1 MKKYNIPFSGRAH
14 SFIDSEIKTVLDVMQ
29 SADPL
34 TQGKHRN
41 QFETSF
47 IDFQGGTGQAYA
59 MGCATDAL
67 EIVAQLCQF
76 SPGDEFI
83 IPAHTYTAS
92 CYPFIKKG
100 GSPVWSDI
108 DLQSRVVTA
117 DTIEKCLTSRTKVIV
132 VVHLYGYVVEMEPIL
147 NLAKAN
153 DLLVVEDSAQAIGAK
168 YKNQRAGTMA
178 DFGIFSFHSHKNI
191 STLGE
196 GGMLW
201 VRDQKYVN
209 LIPMLRHNGHCTFDF
224 EREDY
229 WVPAMGNV
237 DLPEL
242 NGKPMM
248 PNNCCLGEVECALGE
263 QLLKRVDEINA
274 EKRRRALTFMDELQD
289 FSELEFHREDSE
301 RHNYH
306 LLVARLINGKRDQ
319 FIRTMAQQHSIQCV
333 VQYYPLNR
341 YDLYQKLGFEMA
353 NLPNTDE
360 FFDNMVSFPFQQ
372 TLTEADLSYMLDCT
386 RKVLRSLG

>member
-41 QFETSF
+41 QFETCF
-47 IDFQGGTGQAYA
+47 IDFHGGTGQAYA

-168 YKNQRAGTMA
+168 YKNQRAGAMA

-248 PNNCCLGEVECALGE
+248 PNNCCLGEVECALGL